1 MYVRCQTPKHFKRN
15 MIEEGK
21 KIYDISNNFGNL
33 FVTQKDI
40 ISNTVQKYILS
51 KPDSDES
58 RLIKNFVL
66 DAVITS
72 EKISATGGEVCL
84 NMSSI
89 MMKSLQKIADAEK
102 ISKSIMS
109 GSKRLERSDLENL
122 VNHIFE
128 DNCIQKDLVLELFDS
143 INFTY
148 PIFIERTNHVDTSIS
163 ISNGF
168 NFKLKVNPEYLKS
181 GKWNRSNVKCFVIDG
196 FIESVGEIHHLLEKA
211 TSEKDPI
218 IIFARNFS
226 QDVETTILYNFKRGT
241 LDILPVSVGFDE
253 NTLNILNDISIC
265 TGSDLISS
273 LKGDLISKSTQ
284 GDAVLID
291 SVSASENDITLSKK
305 EESPLLRSHIRYL
318 TDKRDNSSSSSD
330 LFDIFNRR
338 IRSMISGKAEVK
350 IGTDLYHKDPQ
361 VIEKLDLVMRIFRS
375 YIESGVIYKR
385 SFSGVCDILDDST
398 VENFP
403 YPAASIIL
411 SAKNANSLIS
421 SLTSIGHIIYAD
433 T

>member
-122 VNHIFE
+122 VNHKTM
-128 DNCIQKDLVLELFDS
+128 C
-143 INFTY
+143 
-148 PIFIERTNHVDTSIS
+148 FIAH
-163 ISNGF
+163 
-168 NFKLKVNPEYLKS
+168 
-181 GKWNRSNVKCFVIDG
+181 
-196 FIESVGEIHHLLEKA
+196 
-211 TSEKDPI
+211 
-218 IIFARNFS
+218 
-226 QDVETTILYNFKRGT
+226 
-241 LDILPVSVGFDE
+241 
-253 NTLNILNDISIC
+253 
-265 TGSDLISS
+265 
-273 LKGDLISKSTQ
+273 
-284 GDAVLID
+284 
-291 SVSASENDITLSKK
+291 
-305 EESPLLRSHIRYL
+305 
-318 TDKRDNSSSSSD
+318 
-330 LFDIFNRR
+330 
-338 IRSMISGKAEVK
+338 
-350 IGTDLYHKDPQ
+350 
-361 VIEKLDLVMRIFRS
+361 
-375 YIESGVIYKR
+375 
-385 SFSGVCDILDDST
+385 
-398 VENFP
+398 
-403 YPAASIIL
+403 
-411 SAKNANSLIS
+411 
-421 SLTSIGHIIYAD
+421 
-433 T
+433 